1 MAAESA
7 FLILIRTHNIIL
19 TRGYISLDAV
29 LNFSDEVESALDLV
43 LDYFLTVRTLF
54 LSIVIIGG
62 VVVALVL
69 ILLFSVEFL
78 AQIQHMQIAFQSLQ
92 TLL

>member
-1 MAAESA
+1 M
-7 FLILIRTHNIIL
+7 
-19 TRGYISLDAV
+19 DAV